1 VASPSF
7 TFTAP
12 LWRWTARE
20 TSREESGDAGAW
32 SFVTLPVDVAEEVR
46 DCAGEPR
53 GFGSVRV
60 HVEAAGQEWDT
71 SVFPDAT
78 SGSFVL
84 PVKKAVRR
92 AAGVGEGDDLT
103 VTLSVRD
110 DR

>member
-1 VASPSF
+1 MSDAF

-20 TSREESGDAGAW
+20 QSADTGAW
-32 SFVTLPVDVAEEVR
+32 SFVTLPTDVADEVR
-46 DCAGEPR
+46 QRAGEPR

-60 HVEAAGQEWDT
+60 HVEAAGQAWDT
-71 SVFPDAT
+71 SVFPDAS

-92 AAGVGEGDDLT
+92 AAGVEEGDELT
-103 VTLSVRD
+103 VTVSVRD
-110 DR
+110 GS